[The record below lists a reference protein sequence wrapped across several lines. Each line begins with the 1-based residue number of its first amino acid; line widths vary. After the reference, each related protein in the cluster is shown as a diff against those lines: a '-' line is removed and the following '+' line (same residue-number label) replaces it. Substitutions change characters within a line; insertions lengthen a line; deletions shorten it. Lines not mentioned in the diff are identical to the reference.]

1 MRAAIVLN
9 AENAAFAQQ
18 AGEVNAILK
27 NISTACA
34 VIDLWLFYQNRAP
47 KKIPQIEGPISGIR
61 KIQVTQGY
69 LPESYLH
76 LLVQL
81 MDNYPADLIL
91 FTADRLGEELATRLA
106 YRLGGSSAL
115 QVESCQLNS
124 GRLEITK
131 PVYGNNLTGRLM
143 MTRSP
148 YCLAMAHVPSIPAQ
162 MVEEEP
168 LQIEQVSLPQLTCDW
183 VETVMTHQEQS
194 ETHLAESDFVL
205 VAGQGAQD
213 IETVNLVRE
222 IAAKMGAEL
231 GGSRQAVMN
240 AWMDM
245 NRLIGASGLTIS
257 PKLCIVAGVSGS
269 AFFKMGIRNS
279 ELIVA
284 INTDGD
290 APIFQVADVGIV
302 ADLKPVLLEL
312 EKLMVA

>member
-1 MRAAIVLN
+1 MRATIVLN
-9 AENAAFAQQ
+9 AENAALAQQ
-18 AGEVNAILK
+18 AGEINATLK
-27 NISTACA
+27 NIPTTFSG
-34 VIDLWLFYQNRAP
+34 IDLWLFYQNRTP
-47 KKIPQIEGPISGIR
+47 TKLPQIEGPISGIR

-69 LPESYLH
+69 LPEAYLH

-91 FTADRLGEELATRLA
+91 FPADRLGEELATRLA

-115 QVESCQLNS
+115 QIESIQLNS
-124 GRLEITK
+124 GELEVTK

-143 MTRSP
+143 MTRPP
-148 YCLAMAHVPSIPAQ
+148 YCLAIAHVPASPVQ
-162 MVEEEP
+162 MIEEEP
-168 LQIEQVSLPQLTCDW
+168 LQVEQVALPQLTYDW
-183 VETVMTHQEQS
+183 VNAVIIHQDQPETN
-194 ETHLAESDFVL
+194 LAESDFVL
-205 VAGQGAQD
+205 VTGQGAED

-231 GGSRQAVMN
+231 AGSRQAVMN

-279 ELIVA
+279 KLIVA
-284 INTDGD
+284 INTDSD
-290 APIFQVADVGIV
+290 APIFEVADVGIV

-312 EKLMVA
+312 EKLMAS

>member
-9 AENAAFAQQ
+9 AENAALAQQ
-18 AGEVNAILK
+18 AGEINATLK
-27 NISTACA
+27 NIPTTFSG
-34 VIDLWLFYQNRAP
+34 IDLWLFYQNRTP
-47 KKIPQIEGPISGIR
+47 TKLPQIEGPISGIR

-69 LPESYLH
+69 LPEAYLH

-91 FTADRLGEELATRLA
+91 FPADRLGEELATRLA

-115 QVESCQLNS
+115 QIESIQLNS
-124 GRLEITK
+124 GELEVTK
-131 PVYGNNLTGRLM
+131 PVYGNNLTGRLV
-143 MTRSP
+143 MTRPP
-148 YCLAMAHVPSIPAQ
+148 YCLAIAHVPASPVQ
-162 MVEEEP
+162 MIEEEA
-168 LQIEQVSLPQLTCDW
+168 LQVEQVALPQLTYDW
-183 VETVMTHQEQS
+183 VNAVIIHQDQPETN
-194 ETHLAESDFVL
+194 LAESDFVL
-205 VAGQGAQD
+205 VTGQGAED

-231 GGSRQAVMN
+231 AGSRQAVMN

-279 ELIVA
+279 KLIVA
-284 INTDGD
+284 INTDSD
-290 APIFQVADVGIV
+290 APIFEVADVGIV

-312 EKLMVA
+312 EKLMAS